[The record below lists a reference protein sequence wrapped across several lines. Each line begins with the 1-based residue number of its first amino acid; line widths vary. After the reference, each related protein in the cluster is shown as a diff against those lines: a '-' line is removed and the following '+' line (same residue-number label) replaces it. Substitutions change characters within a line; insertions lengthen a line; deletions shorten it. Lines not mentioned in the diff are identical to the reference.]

1 MATRVQGAV
10 LIIEVRLSINLNNM
24 TIEQV
29 VAKMQTSVL
38 DLNELVWDHFLFN
51 GAPLRALEPLSV
63 CDRIYLDEDPE
74 WFNMSEVRMH
84 AASGRAAVGCLSS
97 PLERARAPP

>member
-1 MATRVQGAV
+1 
-10 LIIEVRLSINLNNM
+10 M

-51 GAPLRALEPLSV
+51 GAPLRALDPLRV
-63 CDRIYLDEDPE
+63 CNRIYWMRTP
-74 WFNMSEVRMH
+74 
-84 AASGRAAVGCLSS
+84 SGST
-97 PLERARAPP
+97 